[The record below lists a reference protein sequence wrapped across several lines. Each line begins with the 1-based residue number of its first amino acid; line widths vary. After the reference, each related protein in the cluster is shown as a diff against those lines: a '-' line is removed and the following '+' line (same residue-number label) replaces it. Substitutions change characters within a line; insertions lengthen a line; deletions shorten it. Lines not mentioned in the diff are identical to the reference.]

1 MHPKMLIKPDYSF
14 VENIS
19 KNILYMLY
27 GKPPLGGGGRGGIGI
42 LKEKNNPLFV
52 SFYRAEKR
60 SLHSREGYRLD
71 LPFFHLFPLK
81 RNPGEMFFS
90 CPYF

>member
-1 MHPKMLIKPDYSF
+1 
-14 VENIS
+14 
-19 KNILYMLY
+19 MLY
-27 GKPPLGGGGRGGIGI
+27 GKPLVGGGGGVRGWIGI

-52 SFYRAEKR
+52 SSYRGEKR

-81 RNPGEMFFS
+81 RKPRGNVLFLSLFLKIELESTVFI
-90 CPYF
+90 